1 MSGIVRENENLETL
15 NGGSSSVEMVRQ
27 VCHLIDDSDGPAP
40 TLARLA
46 AEVGLSPHHLQ
57 RTFKAVLG
65 VTPRQYA
72 AARRLHRF
80 KRQLENGASLTG
92 AMYAAGYSSTSR
104 LYERAGER
112 LGMTPATYKKGGLGA
127 HMGYAIADSPLGRVL
142 VAATRR
148 GVCAVYLGEDP
159 EHLVSELES
168 EYPAAE
174 IEPDDAAL
182 GRWVRSILDYLGGRQ
197 KALDLPLD
205 IVATAFQLRVWE
217 LLRSIPYGETRSYSE
232 MAKLLGQPGAARAVG
247 RACATNPVSLVIPC
261 HRAIRADGELGG
273 YRWGLDRKQRLLAS
287 ERQRAGK

>member
-1 MSGIVRENENLETL
+1 MKIVRDSQALEAMT
-15 NGGSSSVEMVRQ
+15 GSDPQVEMVRH
-27 VCHLIDDSDGPAP
+27 VCRLIDDSDGPAP

-72 AARRLHRF
+72 EARRLDRF

-127 HMGYAIADSPLGRVL
+127 RMRYAIADSPLGRVL
-142 VAATRR
+142 VAATGR
-148 GVCAVYLGEDP
+148 GVCAVYLGADE
-159 EHLVSELES
+159 EHLVSELKS

-174 IEPDDAAL
+174 TQRDDSAL
-182 GRWVRSILDYLGGRQ
+182 GRWVGSILDYLGGRC

-217 LLRSIPYGETRSYSE
+217 LLRSIPYGETCSYSE
-232 MAKLLGQPGAARAVG
+232 MAKLLGKPGAARAVG

-273 YRWGLDRKQRLLAS
+273 YRWGLDRKQRLLADEKARS
-287 ERQRAGK
+287 GS